1 MLFLQQYSRKEELLK
16 NMMGLLGNVAEVQ
29 SLRVHLMQLPYM
41 VVFTDLIRTV
51 RESIEVFYTYILIN
65 IFNIYI
71 FIIFSVYF
79 FVIRYHIMQLAY

>member
-29 SLRVHLMQLPYM
+29 NLRVHLMQLPYM

-65 IFNIYI
+65 IFNNYI
-71 FIIFSVYF
+71 FIIFSIYF
-79 FVIRYHIMQLAY
+79 CC

>member
-1 MLFLQQYSRKEELLK
+1 MFLQQYSRKEELLK

-51 RESIEVFYTYILIN
+51 RESIEVFYTYILMN

-71 FIIFSVYF
+71 FIIFSIYF
-79 FVIRYHIMQLAY
+79 FVIRYHIMQLVY